1 MPHEGENGNDGEH
14 VGEHA
19 SEHVP
24 PRHRILHY
32 HGDAVRA
39 LFFAGAIIL
48 IVAQSTGADLR
59 LSTGGAI
66 TLAVLLVVTA
76 GITNPAKG
84 WIHWLDAALAVL
96 GTFFFGSTAVEHY
109 RAGVSVFD
117 ASFAYIE
124 ALALLSLVALY
135 FTTRTIRGFRLRPGA
150 DVL

>member
-1 MPHEGENGNDGEH
+1 MPFEVDNDGEH
-14 VGEHA
+14 V
-19 SEHVP
+19 P
-24 PRHRILHY
+24 PRRRIPHY

-48 IVAQSTGADLR
+48 VVAQSTGADLR

-66 TLAVLLVVTA
+66 TLAVLLVVVA
-76 GITNPAKG
+76 GVTNPAKT
-84 WIHWLDAALAVL
+84 WIHWLDAALAIL
-96 GTFFFGSTAVEHY
+96 GTFFFGSAAVEHY

-135 FTTRTIRGFRLRPGA
+135 FTTRTLRGFRLRPGA
-150 DVL
+150 DIL